1 MKTYLTIVFNSA
13 GELPSEIRDR
23 LMDLGMQATQ
33 GSYDF
38 TYVWNEEPDVDML
51 LMLADKIHAA
61 LADTGALFS
70 LNTI

>member
-1 MKTYLTIVFNSA
+1 MKTFLTIIFNSA

-23 LMDLGMQATQ
+23 LMDIGMQATR

-38 TYVWNEEPDVDML
+38 TYIWDEEPDVDML
-51 LMLADKIHAA
+51 LVLADKIHAA
-61 LADTGALFS
+61 LAGSGALFS